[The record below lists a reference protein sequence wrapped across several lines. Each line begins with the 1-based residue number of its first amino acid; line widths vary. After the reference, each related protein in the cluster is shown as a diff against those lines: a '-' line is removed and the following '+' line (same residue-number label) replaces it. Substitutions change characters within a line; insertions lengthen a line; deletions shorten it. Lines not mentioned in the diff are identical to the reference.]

1 MRRVT
6 GVAASVLPSHVQNE
20 RLGVLRLHAQS
31 GNERVFRL
39 DDHVFGFGLELQPD
53 RELLRGTS

>member
-20 RLGVLRLHAQS
+20 RLGVLRLHPQS
-31 GNERVFRL
+31 GYERVFRL
-39 DDHVFGFGLELQPD
+39 DDHVFGFALDLQPD
-53 RELLRGTS
+53 RELHRGTS